1 MADTANKRDAVAGKV
16 ATPKPAT
23 GAAAAAAGAATTPS
37 GGASSSQDTLDAL
50 SASIGAR

>member
-23 GAAAAAAGAATTPS
+23 GAAAAAGAATTPS